1 MFWFLMVFLFGPTTD
16 SLFNF
21 QFMLISQIMANYV
34 VLIKLWIRAQMVSSG
49 FELGVRQKQGAME
62 AHPRFLMFNATPLC

>member
-1 MFWFLMVFLFGPTTD
+1 MT
-16 SLFNF
+16 
-21 QFMLISQIMANYV
+21 NYV